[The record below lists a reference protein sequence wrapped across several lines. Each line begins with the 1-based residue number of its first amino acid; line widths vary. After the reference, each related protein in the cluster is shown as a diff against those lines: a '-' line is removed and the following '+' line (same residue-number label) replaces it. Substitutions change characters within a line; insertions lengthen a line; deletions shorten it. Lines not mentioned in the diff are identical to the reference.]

1 VPRPAYFTL
10 AARYELDR
18 KARNRRRLAGKSR
31 RSRWLRADRSGV
43 VRLRWEL
50 PQRGAGR
57 CGGRP
62 AASQPHVLAARSR
75 AEFPLFGKERAA
87 ERAHCNA
94 PRPGS
99 KARDTPEHCGLRGLI
114 AHRGRLRGAS
124 TQLVAPR
131 HARRHSIQKGDARR
145 IVTDASETPTI
156 ARWRDFR
163 GPARWE
169 GTGGGK
175 PRQRARLGAAD

>member
-1 VPRPAYFTL
+1 MNWTERHEIAEDWP
-10 AARYELDR
+10 E
-18 KARNRRRLAGKSR
+18 KASAHGGSG
-31 RSRWLRADRSGV
+31 ADRSGV

-57 CGGRP
+57 AGGGLP
-62 AASQPHVLAARSR
+62 QASR
-75 AEFPLFGKERAA
+75 ASLPPAPAPSFPFPARERAA
-87 ERAHCNA
+87 ERSHCNA

-99 KARDTPEHCGLRGLI
+99 KARGTPEHCGLRGLI

-131 HARRHSIQKGDARR
+131 HARRHSTQKGDARR

-169 GTGGGK
+169 GTGGEAPSASS
-175 PRQRARLGAAD
+175 PRGGGLTNFLNN

>member
-1 VPRPAYFTL
+1 VAQGQIARASSDCGGSCRS
-10 AARYELDR
+10 AAQGV
-18 KARNRRRLAGKSR
+18 AG
-31 RSRWLRADRSGV
+31 GG
-43 VRLRWEL
+43 L
-50 PQRGAGR
+50 PQASRTSLP
-57 CGGRP
+57 P
-62 AASQPHVLAARSR
+62 APAPSFPFPAR
-75 AEFPLFGKERAA
+75 ERAA
-87 ERAHCNA
+87 ERSHCNA

-99 KARDTPEHCGLRGLI
+99 KARGTPEHCGLRGLI

-163 GPARWE
+163 GPGAGL
-169 GTGGGK
+169 GTQGAK
-175 PRQRARLGAAD
+175 AAQRAPCASTRGPTNELQPNPTFPRTFEHHLSGLT